1 MKNHIHVSDHQAKI
15 NELQAKI
22 KTLTKERD
30 AMSLKLAQMTVAQ
43 SQASELPV
51 DDQPGIHLHARSAS
65 HAMLS
70 PQTPNENDMLQK
82 QVQNLQENLKKL
94 KKAALDVI
102 FSQEQANLVN
112 LKTVLNEL
120 IE

>member
-1 MKNHIHVSDHQAKI
+1 MESHLSLNP
-15 NELQAKI
+15 LQANLQD
-22 KTLTKERD
+22 LTQAATNLQAD
-30 AMSLKLAQMTVAQ
+30 LATM
-43 SQASELPV
+43 
-51 DDQPGIHLHARSAS
+51 LH
-65 HAMLS
+65 
-70 PQTPNENDMLQK
+70 K

-112 LKTVLNEL
+112 LKTVLNGL